1 MNTTAQDVASAA
13 AGPSQEGNPWPKRLG
28 AWKEFSRTFHERGEK
43 IENRY
48 ADERED
54 VLSGASTRVN
64 MFYSN
69 TTVIKESLY
78 NSLPKPDVGRM
89 HKGDWDN
96 EPARVAALIM
106 ERALSYEIRCA
117 KFFDAAI
124 KSAIL
129 DRLVPGLGTVWV
141 NYIPASG
148 NTPEH
153 LTVDAVYWKDLVYE
167 PQRSWEKVTWVGR
180 KLSYSRED
188 ARAKWGDQISSALED
203 HKHNPSGIE
212 SAINSGKVC
221 VIQMWDKKTRKVHH
235 LLESGHILDTI
246 DDPYNLP
253 GFFPTPRP
261 LIASPA
267 TKQFLPLP
275 DYYMAQDQY
284 ATLDTL
290 YARITLI
297 IEAIRV
303 VGVYDSSQQSLVRML
318 EGTENTLIP
327 VDNWAMFAER
337 GGVKGSVDWFPV
349 ETVAQ
354 VLNHL
359 VSTFTFVKNQLFEVT
374 GMADIVRGSSNQY
387 ETLGAQQ
394 IKAQF
399 ASVRL
404 NGFQRDTAT
413 FVRDT
418 VRIMAEMMC
427 KLYSDEK
434 LSDVCGQLPYADQ
447 QHVQQ
452 ALQLLRGNYTSKY
465 NIDIEAD
472 SLTQSDWSL
481 EQAERMEYVQALSQ
495 FLTAAVPAAKENPE
509 LSPLLVQII
518 KFASVGFKGSKELE
532 GTVDS
537 ILDQLLTAPPQGEQE
552 KPDPA
557 IQKAQAEIQIK
568 MQEARFKQAERAAEL
583 QFMREKH
590 TMEMQFMRERMALDL
605 EKTRA
610 KGQQEIIHAAERQ
623 QREHM
628 QDNLRA
634 IAAEQRKEEEN

>member
-54 VLSGASTRVN
+54 ILSGANTRVN

-148 NTPEH
+148 DSPEH

-188 ARAKWGDQISSALED
+188 ARAKWGDQISAALED
-203 HKHNPSGIE
+203 HKHSPSGIE

-447 QHVQQ
+447 QYVQQ

-537 ILDQLLTAPPQGEQE
+537 ILDQLLTSPPQGEQE